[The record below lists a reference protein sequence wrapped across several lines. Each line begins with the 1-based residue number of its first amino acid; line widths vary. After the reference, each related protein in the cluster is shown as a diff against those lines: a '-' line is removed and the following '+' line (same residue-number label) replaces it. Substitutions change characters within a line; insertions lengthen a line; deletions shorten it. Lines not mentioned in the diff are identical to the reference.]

1 MAKLFSIFNRREN
14 IFQPIFTRNR
24 QEYNAPISSEKMN
37 LLNDQFV
44 VDVARLSIHAE
55 NIGEKIN
62 EANELNFMNLE
73 SSTPGY
79 YYSDDILMTIYG
91 QKIYFDPMT
100 EDYQIVSATP
110 YYLDSIEFYSP
121 AINSSKISNLFSKI
135 YNLEKTIN
143 IE

>member
-14 IFQPIFTRNR
+14 VYQPIFTRSR
-24 QEYNAPISSEKMN
+24 QQYNAPISSEKLN

-44 VDVARLSIHAE
+44 VDVARLGSHTDDLSS
-55 NIGEKIN
+55 KID
-62 EANELNFMNLE
+62 EANQLNFMNLE

-79 YYSDDILMTIYG
+79 YYSDDILMTIYR
-91 QKIYFDPMT
+91 QRITFNSNT
-100 EDYQIVSATP
+100 EDYDLESSTP
-110 YYLDSIEFYSP
+110 YYQDSIEFYSP

-135 YNLEKTIN
+135 YDLEKTIN